1 MEDFWCLDEV
11 IIVIFSLMTLD
22 ERLPL
27 SSSVLL
33 KCMEISCLEIEH
45 GVEIGQKEALNNNKT
60 PPPPQKREKKNLC
73 MTFTHVTWS

>member
-1 MEDFWCLDEV
+1 MEDFWCLDEA

-33 KCMEISCLEIEH
+33 KYTEMNCLEIEH
-45 GVEIGQKEALNNNKT
+45 EVEIGQKEGLNNNKT
-60 PPPPQKREKKNLC
+60 PPPPKEEKKN
-73 MTFTHVTWS
+73 TFA